1 MGKSN
6 AKADSSAKLQEVIL
20 AKTMGSLNGTATTA
34 TASAKKATTKKETKK
49 VTAPKEEPKV
59 EKKAKEPKKVKAER
73 EVKYLYP
80 ADCKDSLSRKKFR
93 AKIRAEVHQFE
104 TKLEKAGEGTKEY
117 KATLKAFKE
126 YKAQYLRG

>member
-20 AKTMGSLNGTATTA
+20 AKTMGSLNGTATT
-34 TASAKKATTKKETKK
+34 TASAKKATTKKASKK
-49 VTAPKEEPKV
+49 VTAPKEEPKA
-59 EKKAKEPKKVKAER
+59 EKKAKEPKKAKVER

-80 ADCKDSLSRKKFR
+80 ADCQDSLSRKKFR
-93 AKIRAEVHQFE
+93 AKIRTEVHQFE